1 MPRPTT
7 FVLAGSLA
15 ALMAAAPALA
25 AAPAKMTPEVWHPTL
40 VQFKPAGEI
49 GTEFGSGLSDAG
61 FRKLRAALKWEEGKT
76 RTDYYFDGF
85 DGTQFLLKNDAMP
98 VKVRVKQKK
107 KGPEWQVSRFVSK
120 DRVQVGGLSVKVHTT
135 ESWSGKLKGGEADA
149 FMAAT
154 RAFFEQLDAGGAKLR
169 TAGDRVD
176 ASFRALKAGGA
187 LEGAMVLDHHL
198 GKRRFK
204 LYPTKQTP
212 NKARLEAELPGFD
225 GPKVI
230 LQLGTETERDPQGRT
245 IVVHELEA
253 EPEAPLTAAQARKAA
268 EAVGRLMVKAGL
280 TAADQEAPVTRSWAY
295 TTAQLK
301 R

>member
-1 MPRPTT
+1 MRRSLLL
-7 FVLAGSLA
+7 VLAGGLA
-15 ALMAAAPALA
+15 VAAVAAPAPVA
-25 AAPAKMTPEVWHPTL
+25 AAAKMTPEVWHPKL
-40 VQFKPAGEI
+40 VSFKPAGEV

-61 FRKLRAALKWEEGKT
+61 FRKLRAVVKWEEGKT
-76 RTDYYFDGF
+76 RTDYYYDGF

-98 VKVRVKQKK
+98 LKVRVKMKK

-135 ESWSGKLKGGEADA
+135 ESWSGKLRGDEADDL
-149 FMAAT
+149 MAAT
-154 RAFFEQLDAGGAKLR
+154 EGFFGMLDTGGAKLR
-169 TAGDRVD
+169 AAGDKVD
-176 ASFRALKAGGA
+176 AAFRALKAAGKLPGA
-187 LEGAMVLDHHL
+187 IVLDHHL

-204 LYPTKQTP
+204 LYPTKHTP
-212 NKARLEAELPGFD
+212 NKSRLEAELPGFD
-225 GPKVI
+225 GPTVT

-253 EPEAPLTAAQARKAA
+253 EPESPLTAAQTRKAA
-268 EAVGRLMVKAGL
+268 EAVGRLMLKAGL
-280 TAADQEAPVTRSWAY
+280 TPRDQEAPVTRSWAY